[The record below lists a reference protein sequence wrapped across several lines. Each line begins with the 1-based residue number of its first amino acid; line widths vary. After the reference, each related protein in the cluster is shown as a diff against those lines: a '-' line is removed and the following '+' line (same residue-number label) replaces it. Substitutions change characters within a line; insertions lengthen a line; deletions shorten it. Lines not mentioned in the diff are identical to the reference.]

1 MKKILT
7 ICLAIFIVLTS
18 CTKFEVRNEILPK
31 INIVGD
37 KIGLKYYLGPILV
50 NDELDDISSEI
61 FNYIK
66 KRKNNL
72 KLGLV
77 ISYND
82 GINQDVWFNYY
93 IDGISI
99 EENQNVVDCQ
109 ILLAH
114 RDKIKGFT
122 LIELNGKIPKSTVT
136 PSIQQEDSIPETIQ
150 SEKQNIPEPIEVKD
164 NKL

>member
-7 ICLAIFIVLTS
+7 MVLVIFIVLTS
-18 CTKFEVRNEILPK
+18 CTKFEIRNEIEPK

-37 KIGLKYYLGPILV
+37 KIGLQYNIGPIQV
-50 NDELDDISSEI
+50 NDELNDLSAEL
-61 FNYIK
+61 FKYIEKHK
-66 KRKNNL
+66 KNL

-122 LIELNGKIPKSTVT
+122 LIELNGGSPKPKVDS
-136 PSIQQEDSIPETIQ
+136 SIQQEETIRP
-150 SEKQNIPEPIEVKD
+150 EKQNIPETIEVKD